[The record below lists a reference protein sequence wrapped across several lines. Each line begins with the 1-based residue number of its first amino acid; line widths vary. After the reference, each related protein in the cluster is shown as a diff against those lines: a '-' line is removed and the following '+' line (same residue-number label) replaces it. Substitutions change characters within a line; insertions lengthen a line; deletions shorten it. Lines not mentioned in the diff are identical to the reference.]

1 MKKTKLK
8 KKTEVVINLFF
19 IKIKMN
25 KTISTEET
33 SKKSKSKKKLIRSK
47 IWKILEIIIEQMIAS
62 IISAFVNGLFYQH
75 LILKKNEFFYRE
87 VPLWLMN

>member
-19 IKIKMN
+19 IKFKMN

-33 SKKSKSKKKLIRSK
+33 SKKSKSKKKLIRSI